1 MNNPKPSE
9 ITTLP
14 AEQPSRIGT
23 QLGAH
28 GLATLVGLDD
38 LPPHPHPDLVH
49 RMMDSLQAFSAR
61 LPEDQAEADT
71 TREAIRYLTIPAP
84 GKWVAGRVVTL
95 LSHYFIAQQDASVA
109 EAVAEDWCTILE
121 EYPAWAIANAVR
133 WWMGRDNPRKHFKPL
148 PGDIQDRAHVEMQ
161 RVRAAQITLSRGI
174 ASKRSETEREAVSEE
189 DLAHRAKVSAEVM
202 AAVAERRRMN
212 GASDQ

>member
-14 AEQPSRIGT
+14 VEQPSRIGT

-38 LPPHPHPDLVH
+38 LPPHPHPGLVQ

-61 LPEDQAEADT
+61 LPEDQAEAEA
-71 TREAIRYLTIPAP
+71 TREAIAYLSTPAP
-84 GKWVAGRVVTL
+84 GKWIAARVMTL
-95 LSHYFIAQQDASVA
+95 LSHYFVAQQDASVT

-121 EYPAWAIANAVR
+121 EYPAWAIANAVH
-133 WWMGRDNPRKHFKPL
+133 WWMGRGNQRRHCKPL

-161 RVRAAQITLSRGI
+161 RVRAAQITMSRGI
-174 ASKRSETEREAVSEE
+174 ASQQREPERPPITDE
-189 DLAHRAKVSAEVM
+189 DRARRAKVAAEILGRF
-202 AAVAERRRMN
+202 AQDRC
-212 GASDQ
+212 G